1 MSQGSQK
8 HLIQHAPEDLERSG
22 ESGHGGSR
30 RTPKVPSPG
39 GSKGF
44 SRKSFPDSSR
54 KVRPSQFQKWVKKY
68 NGSADPY
75 DHLATFRQV
84 VRAEQITDLHTQVKG
99 FRLTLEGKALSWF
112 QTLEPD
118 TFKDFEALEN
128 DFIAT
133 FLKMGIKHNVVAL
146 IYGFVQKENKVG
158 KRLCKSACDNTFQD
172 VQKARCLAHQGWYQ
186 SFWKDWQISRYM
198 LTCMLRSTT
207 R

>member
-1 MSQGSQK
+1 MRIELKDEPKVSFPDIPKSPK
-8 HLIQHAPEDLERSG
+8 KEERRRPDESREPKVPDSTRTGGIGASG

-30 RTPKVPSPG
+30 RTPRFPSSG

-84 VRAEQITDLHTQVKG
+84 VRAEQITDLHTQVEG
-99 FRLTLEGKALSWF
+99 FGLMLEGKALLWF

-118 TFKDFEALEN
+118 TFEDFEALEN
-128 DFIAT
+128 DFIAA
-133 FLKMGIKHNVVAL
+133 FSKMGIKHNIVAL
-146 IYGFVQKENKVG
+146 IYGFVQKENKFV
-158 KRLCKSACDNTFQD
+158 RDCANWL
-172 VQKARCLAHQGWYQ
+172 
-186 SFWKDWQISRYM
+186 
-198 LTCMLRSTT
+198 
-207 R
+207 